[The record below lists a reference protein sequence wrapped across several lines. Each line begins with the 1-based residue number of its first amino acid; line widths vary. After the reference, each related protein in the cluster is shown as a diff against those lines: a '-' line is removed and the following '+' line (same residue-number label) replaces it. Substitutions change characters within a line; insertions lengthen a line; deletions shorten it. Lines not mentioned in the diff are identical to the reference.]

1 MGINI
6 NREQVT
12 ANKCRGNRWG
22 LSICV
27 HLHHTTIV
35 CIQSGKSLMLETERR
50 FSDVCQSGSS
60 GSSGGELITKDR
72 SPPPTPPYTHRVS
85 NLSLTLDWPPLSINW
100 YCLHYKLHFTL
111 SEHPSSKL
119 DFNPPLFQTP
129 SDWRHPPWSSS
140 CRRSRSA
147 RWRSTAAPSTRTSQ
161 PGLESCCSDSPPSA
175 QSPPPSSSSSSSWG
189 SSARPPSRP
198 WYGTCSSQATAS
210 SGQALIHQLTPPR
223 IRSLVSDPS

>member
-1 MGINI
+1 MGDCRSVSIYTTPQLCVSRVGRGWCSKLKGGSAMCA
-6 NREQVT
+6 NRGVV
-12 ANKCRGNRWG
+12 A
-22 LSICV
+22 V
-27 HLHHTTIV
+27 V
-35 CIQSGKSLMLETERR
+35 
-50 FSDVCQSGSS
+50 VV
-60 GSSGGELITKDR
+60 ELITEDR

-147 RWRSTAAPSTRTSQ
+147 RWRSTAAPSTRTSR

-175 QSPPPSSSSSSSWG
+175 QSPPPSSSSSSSSG

-210 SGQALIHQLTPPR
+210 SGQALIRQLTPPR